1 MSCKL
6 EHSRPDWKAYTLD
19 EMDAPARREA
29 ETHAASCPACQEE
42 AAGLRMTLD
51 AMAVLREEE
60 LPRRIAFVS
69 DKVFEPTWWQRMVQ
83 SFRQPSF
90 AAGGVIAVAILI
102 HAFVRPV
109 AAPVNPAAQ
118 VDVAAVEAQVAAR
131 VTQRVTQMVTSQMV
145 TSQMVTNQMVTN
157 QMVTNQMVTKEMVT
171 KEMQAEMTVVVNNAV
186 AKAVADTEK
195 RDDQRA
201 ATLLAATERRYADA
215 ADFLNRQVTHLYA
228 LNTGA
233 GVR

>member
-6 EHSRPDWKAYTLD
+6 ENSKPDWKAYTLG
-19 EMDAPARREA
+19 EMDTNERREA
-29 ETHAASCPACQEE
+29 EVHAAGCAACQEE
-42 AAGLRMTLD
+42 VAGLRITLD

-69 DKVFEPTWWQRMVQ
+69 DKVFEPTWRQRMVR

-90 AAGGVIAVAILI
+90 AAGGVIAVAILV
-102 HAFVRPV
+102 HGFVRP
-109 AAPVNPAAQ
+109 AAVPVSPVPQ
-118 VDVAAVEAQVAAR
+118 IDVAALEARVAAQIE
-131 VTQRVTQMVTSQMV
+131 QRVAQQVQS
-145 TSQMVTNQMVTN
+145 
-157 QMVTNQMVTKEMVT
+157 EMN
-171 KEMQAEMTVVVNNAV
+171 AAV

-195 RDDQRA
+195 RDDQRT
-201 ATLLAATERRYADA
+201 ATLLATTERRYADA
-215 ADFLNRQVTHLYA
+215 ADFLNKQVTHLYA